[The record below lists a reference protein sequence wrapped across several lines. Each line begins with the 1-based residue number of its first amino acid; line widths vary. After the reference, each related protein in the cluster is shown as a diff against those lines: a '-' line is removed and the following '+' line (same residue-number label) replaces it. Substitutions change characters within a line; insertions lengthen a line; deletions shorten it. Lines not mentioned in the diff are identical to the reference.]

1 MRRMI
6 ITAFVVVAAL
16 AALLGP
22 AAAATSAPP
31 SQQPY
36 AGCSDWNLQ
45 TLGDSYWVFSC
56 TEEDNFSPTDGTGWW
71 MENDYYWDANSSQVF
86 WFATY
91 IIDLDS
97 DWYYS
102 CVFPPGSAGA
112 CST

>member
-1 MRRMI
+1 MRRVI
-6 ITAFVVVAAL
+6 IAAFVVVAAS
-16 AALLGP
+16 AAFLGP
-22 AAAATSAPP
+22 AAAAMPAPP
-31 SQQPY
+31 SQAPY
-36 AGCSDWNLQ
+36 TGCSDWYPQ
-45 TLGDSYWVFSC
+45 TWGDSYWVFNC
-56 TEEDNFSPTDGTGWW
+56 TWDDNFSPTDGTGTW

-102 CVFPPGSAGA
+102 CVIPPGSAGA